1 MKILHTSDWHLGAS
15 FRGNSFAEDQVF
27 FINEIKDIIVK
38 ENIDAMIIAGD
49 VFDRSIASEEAI
61 KIYDEAM
68 SSICGDMDIPV
79 LILAGNHDGASRLS
93 SCNRLLKKSG
103 LFIAGSLQKEPFVW
117 EKDNVSV
124 YLLPWISTEKVRAV
138 FPEKAEKINNLEDAY
153 KCVCDSVKAN
163 FKPGNKNILAAHS
176 FISNADL
183 SESDRAAI
191 VGSAACVSVGVFEG
205 FDYVALGHIHK
216 PQDITDKVRYSGTPW
231 VMSFGKE
238 EKQIKSVTVFD
249 TETCTKTE
257 IPIKSLRKRITL
269 HDTWEEIVS
278 GKYTAE
284 ERDAYI
290 RAEITD
296 RVLTIDIM
304 SKLSELFPNF
314 LEASGKTIEA
324 LNVGATMTLDDSE
337 KEKSNPA
344 EIFRQYCID
353 NCSEGFYNEHLAELF
368 EKAVEKC
375 EKEES
380 EE

>member
-324 LNVGATMTLDDSE
+324 LNVGATMTLDDFE

>member
-163 FKPGNKNILAAHS
+163 FKPGNKNILAAHA

-191 VGSAACVSVGVFEG
+191 VGSAACVSAGVFEG

-304 SKLSELFPNF
+304 SKLSELFPYF

-324 LNVGATMTLDDSE
+324 LNVGATMTLDDFE